1 MERIRTGKKISVFVV
16 VIGVLI
22 AALALVLANR
32 EGSEVSPREL
42 PRMTL
47 VYEIYGPEV
56 SVGGKGVSSYK
67 EVRRLEFRSKT
78 DWTETVIES
87 PSINLGRYG
96 SGSNVGSYRRLDGA
110 VITEYDPLDGSIRES
125 DVTADA
131 IFIPNSAFT
140 VAYMSTKPL
149 GDIPGVA
156 VSTDARVCFN
166 NDCEGNAD
174 GIRYSANGITLVV
187 LEGDN
192 WIIPVEFGD
201 GFSLRSADI
210 QAPRP

>member
-1 MERIRTGKKISVFVV
+1 MERVRTGKKISMIVV
-16 VIGVLI
+16 VIGILI
-22 AALALVLANR
+22 AAFALVLANQ
-32 EGSEVSPREL
+32 EDGEASPGEL

-47 VYEIYGPEV
+47 VYDVYGPEV

-110 VITEYDPLDGSIRES
+110 IITEYDSLDGSIRES
-125 DVTADA
+125 AVADDA
-131 IFIPNSAFT
+131 IFVPNSAFT

-149 GDIPGVA
+149 GDIPGV
-156 VSTDARVCFN
+156 VVTTDARVCFN
-166 NDCEGNAD
+166 DDCQGNAD
-174 GIRYSANGITLVV
+174 GIKYSANGITLVV

-192 WIIPVEFGD
+192 WIIPIELGD